1 MNTILRIENIVLNH
15 FSRPIIQYFKILP
28 EILRLK
34 LINNYQIDK
43 Y

>member
-1 MNTILRIENIVLNH
+1 MNTILRIGNIVLNH
-15 FSRPIIQYFKILP
+15 FSPSIIQYFKILL